1 MKKTIAFA
9 LAALTLVLLLAG
21 CAAPG
26 SRAETEAM
34 PVTEAPAEDGE
45 AAALIGMW
53 RNAGQY
59 SEGRDFV
66 ETMTLNEDGSCTIHL
81 DYQGEDYQTLS
92 GSYEVKNG
100 VLYTDLDTENGQMQ
114 RSFQYTLDG
123 RELILQNEQKSVTY
137 IRVD

>member
-1 MKKTIAFA
+1 MKKTIA
-9 LAALTLVLLLAG
+9 LALTLVLLLAG

-26 SRAETEAM
+26 SGAETA

-81 DYQGEDYQTLS
+81 DYQGEDYQTLN
-92 GSYEVKNG
+92 GSYEVRDS
-100 VLYTDLDTENGQMQ
+100 VLYTDLDTGNGRVQ

>member
-26 SRAETEAM
+26 SGTETA
-34 PVTEAPAEDGE
+34 PVTEAPAEAGE

-100 VLYTDLDTENGQMQ
+100 VLYTDLDTENGRMQ
-114 RSFQYTLDG
+114 RSFQYTIDG

>member
-26 SRAETEAM
+26 SGTETA
-34 PVTEAPAEDGE
+34 PVTETPAEDGE

-123 RELILQNEQKSVTY
+123 REMILQNEKKKRCRSWT
-137 IRVD
+137 R

>member
-26 SRAETEAM
+26 SGTETA
-34 PVTEAPAEDGE
+34 PVTEASAEDGE

-100 VLYTDLDTENGQMQ
+100 VLYTDLDTENGRMQ
-114 RSFQYTLDG
+114 RSFQYTIDG